1 MLSAFTLL
9 DKTLATT
16 DANYNQSM
24 IMFRNP
30 WGVDNNYNLTWN
42 YNSTKWTA
50 DNIAQVPLGVN
61 PVLSQKPD
69 GVVVMPVSQLKTC
82 FGYFFIG
89 HLRDEQGYVRNW
101 FDQENATNKASY
113 TYTWSTNRI
122 LDTIYISVEN
132 YPLNLVSS
140 ACLQP
145 ASTDL
150 GVAYVWFSVVHN
162 GLSYSKSWY
171 DYKPYWISIP
181 VTAQNATSP
190 FTITLMYDWASSPS
204 NEFTVSVYSPSMI
217 APLLNST
224 GQNNSYFMDGR
235 SPSGFTG
242 NNLYCGFNCTPHAPT
257 PTPTP
262 VNPQTVVV
270 KSLFDVFAKATDIET
285 FFLIIWY
292 NPWVLFLWFSFW

>member
-9 DKTLATT
+9 DKTLAAT

-69 GVVVMPVSQLKTC
+69 GVVVMPVSELKAC

-101 FDQENATNKASY
+101 FDQENAVDKAPY
-113 TYTWSTNRI
+113 TYTWSTDRI

-132 YPLNLVSS
+132 YPLNLIPS
-140 ACLQP
+140 ACLRP
-145 ASTDL
+145 HGTDL
-150 GVAYVWFSVVHN
+150 GVAYVSLSVVHN
-162 GLSYSKSWY
+162 
-171 DYKPYWISIP
+171 
-181 VTAQNATSP
+181 
-190 FTITLMYDWASSPS
+190 
-204 NEFTVSVYSPSMI
+204 
-217 APLLNST
+217 
-224 GQNNSYFMDGR
+224 
-235 SPSGFTG
+235 
-242 NNLYCGFNCTPHAPT
+242 NLTY
-257 PTPTP
+257 
-262 VNPQTVVV
+262 
-270 KSLFDVFAKATDIET
+270 
-285 FFLIIWY
+285 
-292 NPWVLFLWFSFW
+292 